1 MSIKAA
7 VDRLQGGDI
16 VAIPAEGVY
25 GYSVDALN
33 ARALEKLVLYKGRAQ
48 SKGLIVL
55 IGGMAQLSELCPVLS
70 EQTMTNLRELWAPG
84 QPPTTVILPALPKLH
99 PLLTGGK
106 GTVAV
111 RLPQVDDMLAL
122 LEEFGGPLVS
132 TSANKSGEPAIY
144 EMADLP
150 PELYALETTRVLN
163 GAVSRIYDMASGVYL
178 R

>member
-1 MSIKAA
+1 MHS
-7 VDRLQGGDI
+7 
-16 VAIPAEGVY
+16 
-25 GYSVDALN
+25 LN
-33 ARALEKLVLYKGRAQ
+33 SRALERLLAYKHRDQ

-55 IGGMAQLSELCPVLS
+55 IGGMDQLRDLCPSLS
-70 EQTMTNLRELWAPG
+70 DSAMNKLRELWAPG
-84 QPPTTVILPALPKLH
+84 QPPTTIILPALPNL
-99 PLLTGGK
+99 PELLTGGR

-111 RLPQVDDMLAL
+111 RLPQVEDLLAL

-150 PELYALETTRVLN
+150 PELYALPTERTLS
-163 GAVSRIYDMASGVYL
+163 GAVSRIYDLMTGNYL